1 MNNNAFSNLVLS
13 GLALSGLAGLSLVG
27 CDAIKETV
35 GRIAPPGAE
44 FLGVDLVEHPSP
56 RELARYGCYSL
67 LSDTVCEAANLNPIN
82 KNKLGFSFDV
92 GFDLSNNND
101 RVPIPLVEIL
111 LATSVYE
118 DANLGSVCVSFCDP
132 DAEDCSP
139 EANAEGGCDAEN
151 AEDVTT
157 PADII
162 PTVEELTSIATDV
175 ATGDYENGD
184 FRVIPAN
191 ESIESHIIFEF
202 NVDTMLSLTEH
213 LLIDLAEDL
222 IAGDAI
228 ALQIPYTM
236 DGTLFFDVPDM
247 GRHAIGFGPVN
258 DQWDL

>member
-1 MNNNAFSNLVLS
+1 MYKDPSTTVFLS

-27 CDAIKETV
+27 CDAIKESV

-44 FLGVDLVEHPSP
+44 FIGVDLVDHPSP

-67 LSDTVCEAANLNPIN
+67 LSDAVCEAANLNPIN
-82 KNKLGFSFDV
+82 KSKLGFSFDV

-139 EANAEGGCDAEN
+139 TANAEGSCNAEN
-151 AEDVTT
+151 AAEVTT
-157 PADII
+157 PADIV
-162 PTVEELTSIATDV
+162 PTVDELTSIATAV
-175 ATGDYENGD
+175 ATGDYDNGA

-191 ESIESHIIFEF
+191 ESIESHIVFDF
-202 NVDTMLSLTEH
+202 NIDTMLSLTEH
-213 LLIDLAEDL
+213 LLVDLAEDL

-236 DGTLFFDVPDM
+236 DGTLFFDVPEM
-247 GRHAIGFGPVN
+247 GRHAIGFGPVS